1 MKETFKKRERIHFKN
16 DFDKVFSCGKRH
28 INEYFVVVYTKNNL
42 TYTRI
47 GITIKRKFGK
57 AYKRNKLK
65 RYIREIYR
73 RNKGLF
79 PQDYDIVFL
88 PRKKLSKDF
97 DNMSFDDIKNIIL
110 NISERL
116 K

>member
-1 MKETFKKRERIHFKN
+1 MRETFKKSERIHLKN

-28 INEYFVVVYTKNNL
+28 VNDYFVVVYTENNL
-42 TYTRI
+42 GYSRI

-57 AYKRNKLK
+57 AHKRNKLK

-73 RNKGLF
+73 RNKSLF

-88 PRKKLSKDF
+88 PRKKLSKI
-97 DNMSFDDIKNIIL
+97 FDDLSFNDVKNIIL
-110 NISERL
+110 NIAERL